1 MEKREIPYVVPT
13 ENEIEEMMK
22 GIGIKNVDELYNDI
36 PSRYLLKEFDFPS
49 SKSEIEVKKIIE
61 KILSKNRCMGELKLF
76 IGGGVWPHYIPS
88 AVKEIVSRS
97 EFLTSYT
104 PYQPEVSQ
112 GILQALFEYQS
123 LLAELLEIDVVNA
136 SMYDWATAL
145 GEAFRMAARVT
156 RRKKIFYPHYVSPQ
170 RREVALTYSS
180 GMSLRL
186 EDYMQ
191 LEDGSADIED
201 LQDRL
206 DRDVAAIYIEYPS
219 YLGFI
224 PKNIKTVGELA
235 HESGALFIVGVD
247 PTALGVLEAPGRLG
261 ADIVVGEGQPLGL
274 PMSFG
279 GPLLGIL
286 GCKLEPRLLHSLP
299 GRLIGMTTTTRG
311 DERAYCMI
319 LQSREQHIKRE
330 KATSNICTNQ
340 ALCAVTVAA
349 YLSLLGKNGFIEL
362 GRQILAKTNYMI
374 KRLSEISGVKAPLFN
389 ALHFKEFA
397 YKLDGC
403 SSRELLKKLLEN
415 GIVGGIDLSR
425 EFSELDNSIL
435 TCVTEMHSKQDID
448 QYVNIVREVV
458 ER

>member
-1 MEKREIPYVVPT
+1 MGGKIPYIALT
-13 ENEIEEMMK
+13 ESEVEEMLREVGVK
-22 GIGIKNVDELYNDI
+22 DVDELYSDI
-36 PSRYLLKEFDFPS
+36 PSKYLLERFDFPPPR
-49 SKSEIEVKKIIE
+49 SEMEVKELIE
-61 KILSKNRCMGELKLF
+61 DILSKNRCMGELKLF
-76 IGGGVWPHYIPS
+76 IGGGAWPHYIPS
-88 AVKEIVSRS
+88 AVKEIISRS

-104 PYQPEVSQ
+104 PYQPEASQ

-156 RRKKIFYPHYVSPQ
+156 RRKKILYPHYISPQ
-170 RREVALTYSS
+170 RREVATTYSS
-180 GMSLRL
+180 GMGLRL

-191 LEDGSADIED
+191 LEDGSVDLED
-201 LQDRL
+201 LKGRL

-224 PKNIKTVGELA
+224 TKNIKAVGELA
-235 HESGALFIVGVD
+235 HEVGALFIVGVD
-247 PTALGVLEAPGRLG
+247 PTALGIFESPGRLG

-299 GRLIGMTTTTRG
+299 GRLIGMTKTLRG

-330 KATSNICTNQ
+330 RATSNICTNQ
-340 ALCAVTVAA
+340 ALCAVAVAA
-349 YLSLLGKNGFIEL
+349 HLSLLGRDGVVEL
-362 GRQILAKTNYMI
+362 GRQILARTSYMI
-374 KRLSEISGVKAPLFN
+374 RRLSEISGVKAPLFD
-389 ALHFKEFA
+389 APHFKEFA
-397 YKLDGC
+397 YKVDGYP
-403 SSRELLKKLLEN
+403 SYKLLRKLLEK

-425 EFSELDNSIL
+425 EFDELGNSIL
-435 TCVTEMHSKQDID
+435 TCVTEIHSKQDVD
-448 QYVNIVREVV
+448 QYVSVVKEVV
-458 ER
+458 EG

>member
-1 MEKREIPYVVPT
+1 MGGKIPYIALTEDEVREMLREIGV
-13 ENEIEEMMK
+13 
-22 GIGIKNVDELYNDI
+22 KNVDELYSDI
-36 PSRYLLKEFDFPS
+36 PSKYLLERFDFPLPR
-49 SKSEIEVKKIIE
+49 SEMEVKELVE

-76 IGGGVWPHYIPS
+76 IGGGAWPHYIPS

-104 PYQPEVSQ
+104 PYQPEASQ

-156 RRKKIFYPHYVSPQ
+156 RRRRILYPHYISPQ
-170 RREVALTYSS
+170 RREVASTYSS
-180 GMSLRL
+180 GMGLRL

-191 LEDGSADIED
+191 LEDGSVDLED
-201 LQDRL
+201 LKGRL

-224 PKNIKTVGELA
+224 AKNIKAVGELA
-235 HESGALFIVGVD
+235 HEVGALFIVGVD
-247 PTALGVLEAPGRLG
+247 PTALGIFEAPGRLG

-299 GRLIGMTTTTRG
+299 GRLIGMTKTLRG

-330 KATSNICTNQ
+330 RATSNICTNQ

-349 YLSLLGKNGFIEL
+349 YLSLLGRDGVVEL
-362 GRQILAKTNYMI
+362 GRQILARTNYMI
-374 KRLSEISGVKAPLFN
+374 RKLSEISGVKAPLFD
-389 ALHFKEFA
+389 APHFKEFA
-397 YKLDGC
+397 YKVEGHP
-403 SSRELLKKLLEN
+403 SHKLLRKLLEK
-415 GIVGGIDLSR
+415 GIVGGIDLSK
-425 EFSELDNSIL
+425 EFDELGNSIL
-435 TCVTEMHSKQDID
+435 TCVTEIHSKQDID
-448 QYVNIVREVV
+448 QYVNIVKEVV
-458 ER
+458 EG